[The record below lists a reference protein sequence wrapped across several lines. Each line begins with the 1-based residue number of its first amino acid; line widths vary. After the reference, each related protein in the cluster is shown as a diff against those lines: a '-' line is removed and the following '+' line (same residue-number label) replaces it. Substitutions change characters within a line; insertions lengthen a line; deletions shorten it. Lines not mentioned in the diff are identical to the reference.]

1 MSATATS
8 TTSFTAR
15 ISSLVTARKAI
26 APMCAPLSSA
36 FARSSATLIPSL
48 IRSTTMPDSA
58 TAGLPAHSRHDL
70 IAAAAAPNESPAPP
84 RFYRS
89 LTAKAVVLALIFLAV
104 PIIVYDEFRAAD
116 KAQRS
121 VLLRSVREHGH
132 VITAALAPILSTG
145 ERPALPQLGREL
157 ARFAD
162 DFTNV
167 KLLFAPVDAQGFFYV
182 ASWPVVSSAQLDAE
196 RETLLRQGVLDR
208 LSSSCAGDL
217 PVALR
222 YATPD
227 GADEV
232 VTSVTPLKTPAGCW
246 VVVTS
251 TSSLSLPGSRL
262 GRPYWASSEVRVAAA
277 IYLAMVLLTFTTFW
291 SIRRGLR
298 RFTERAR
305 SIRER
310 RSSGGTFRAQNDIP
324 ELGDVAEE
332 FDHMVEV
339 LDASARDLRRAAED
353 NAHAFK
359 TPIAVIR
366 QSLEPLRRALESH
379 HQRERRAVGLIESSL
394 DKLDGLVA
402 SARRLDEA
410 AADLMDMPR
419 TDIDLSSLLGRL
431 LQAHADVFV
440 QRRLSLKGHIAPRIL
455 IHANEEMVETVIENL
470 LDNAVSFS
478 PEGESVGVRLEVTD
492 GYAELLVGDS
502 GPGVATENL
511 MRIFDRYFSQRPA
524 RDGLDAQAPHFG
536 IGLWIARRNVEAL
549 GGSIHAENRRPRG
562 LLMRVQ
568 LPLAEVA
575 RMNSI
580 PTK

>member
-1 MSATATS
+1 M
-8 TTSFTAR
+8 
-15 ISSLVTARKAI
+15 
-26 APMCAPLSSA
+26 
-36 FARSSATLIPSL
+36 
-48 IRSTTMPDSA
+48 
-58 TAGLPAHSRHDL
+58 
-70 IAAAAAPNESPAPP
+70 PAPALTP
-84 RFYRS
+84 RRRFYRS
-89 LTAKAVVLALIFLAV
+89 LTTKAAVLALIFLAV
-104 PIIVYDEFRAAD
+104 PIIVYDQFQAAD
-116 KAQRS
+116 EARQTI
-121 VLLRSVREHGH
+121 LLRSVREQGH
-132 VITAALAPILSTG
+132 VITQALAPLLSNAD
-145 ERPALPQLGREL
+145 RPALPQLGREV

-162 DFTNV
+162 DLTAV
-167 KLLFAPVDAQGFFYV
+167 KLLFGPAGAPGFFYV
-182 ASWPVVSSAQLDAE
+182 ASWPTVPPAQLDAE
-196 RETLLRQGVLDR
+196 RETLRRQGVLDR
-208 LSSSCAGDL
+208 LSETCAGEF
-217 PVALR
+217 PFALR
-222 YATPD
+222 YHTPAGD
-227 GADEV
+227 DEI
-232 VTSVTPLKTPAGCW
+232 VTSVTPLQTPTGCW

-251 TSSLSLPGSRL
+251 SSALSLPGSNL
-262 GRPYWASSEVRVAAA
+262 GRPYWASDEVRIAAA
-277 IYLAMVLLTFTTFW
+277 IYLTMVLLTFTTLW

-310 RSSGGTFRAQNDIP
+310 RSGAGSFHAQNDIP
-324 ELGDVAEE
+324 ELADVAEE

-339 LDASARDLRRAAED
+339 LGASARDMRRAAED

-366 QSLEPLRRALESH
+366 QSLEPLRRALATDNL
-379 HQRERRAVGLIESSL
+379 RGMRAVGLIESSL

-419 TDIDLSSLLGRL
+419 ADIDLSSLLGRL

-440 QRRLSLKGHIAPRIL
+440 QRRLSLKGHIAPRVL

-478 PEGESVGVRLEVTD
+478 PEGESVGVRLEVSD

-502 GPGVATENL
+502 GPGVAPENL
-511 MRIFDRYFSQRPA
+511 SRIFDRYFSQRPA
-524 RDGLDAQAPHFG
+524 KDGMDAQAPHFG

-549 GGSIHAENRRPRG
+549 DGTIQAENRRPRG

-575 RMNSI
+575 RLAAA
-580 PTK
+580 PTKARN